1 MNLKLLFISLVKF
14 RMNRSTGGTATSGCG
29 SFLTWLCFKYG
40 KWLKQP
46 GKPPEASAR
55 VQVGSSC
62 SALGWLLCLGNKPPA
77 RSLPS
82 GLLVFAVL
90 EPELYPVPP
99 QTSASCSP
107 GPDGRCSS
115 TCTDSSGLEAPQQQ
129 AQGSIR
135 RQSCPHDHLCLSPGS
150 LFSVSKAEHF
160 RELWGSSL
168 GWGCGGKH
176 MLLVPIR
183 FLSQA

>member
-1 MNLKLLFISLVKF
+1 MNLKLLFISLVKS

-29 SFLTWLCFKYG
+29 SFRTWLCFKYR

-46 GKPPEASAR
+46 RKPPEASAR

-77 RSLPS
+77 RSPPS
-82 GLLVFAVL
+82 GLLVSAVL
-90 EPELYPVPP
+90 ESELYPVPP

-107 GPDGRCSS
+107 GPDGSCCS
-115 TCTDSSGLEAPQQQ
+115 TCTDSSGLEASQQQ

-135 RQSCPHDHLCLSPGS
+135 RQSGPHDHLCLSPRS
-150 LFSVSKAEHF
+150 LLSVSKAEYL
-160 RELWGSSL
+160 R
-168 GWGCGGKH
+168 
-176 MLLVPIR
+176 LLP
-183 FLSQA
+183 